1 MVHCIGCILLGV
13 LLGITLPIIIS
24 VVLFNTK

>member
-1 MVHCIGCILLGV
+1 MIHCIGCILLGAF
-13 LLGITLPIIIS
+13 LGITLPIIIS